1 MRHFLS
7 GRHPNRCHIVFV
19 ESGSRSVAEEVLP
32 RLRGLYGAEVPIDL
46 VTCYAGLPAGISEG
60 SSAVFRVHAFRG
72 KEGHR
77 QLYTELKS
85 RRPSILAVICS
96 DEPIMT
102 KWKWAL
108 AFHLPCKVLIVNENA
123 DFFWLDLPRWR
134 TVRHFLLFRLGLSG
148 GEAVPTLLR
157 LVLFPFTLL
166 YLLLYAAMIH
176 LRRKVRG

>member
-1 MRHFLS
+1 MRNFLS
-7 GRHPNRCHIVFV
+7 GRHPDRCHIAVV
-19 ESGSRSVAEEVLP
+19 ESGSRRVTEEVLP
-32 RLRGLYGAEVPIDL
+32 RLRGLFGADVPIDL

-60 SSAVFRVHAFRG
+60 SSAVFRVHAYRG

-77 QLYTELKS
+77 RLYADLKS
-85 RRPSILAVICS
+85 RRPSILAIICS

-108 AFHLPCKVLIVNENA
+108 AVRLPCNVLVVNENA

-134 TVRHFLLFRLGLSG
+134 TACQFLLFRAGLSG

-166 YLLLYAAMIH
+166 YLLLYAAVIH
-176 LRRKVRG
+176 LRRKVHG